1 MHMTKTTSARTQ
13 GVAITP
19 ETRAPDHISGGAL
32 ADALDVIDWSE
43 APCPGLGRAMARRDV
58 DLATALRV
66 FFRGAPERFNYLP
79 KPHVPEGYRAVARHL
94 DNICLRINSGFY
106 LPAPG
111 GRMGY
116 QDSLDR
122 WLDCQRADRQ
132 EGHRGRWV
140 LDETVLMPLFDTT
153 WYRVPYA
160 EKPEQTKQSLWRTV
174 LAPLRELRSPVFGR
188 LRK

>member
-43 APCPGLGRAMARRDV
+43 APCPGLGRVMARRDV
-58 DLATALRV
+58 DLATALCV

-79 KPHVPEGYRAVARHL
+79 KPHVPDSHRAVARHL
-94 DNICLRINSGFY
+94 DNICLRVNSGFY

-111 GRMGY
+111 ARLRCRGP
-116 QDSLDR
+116 LDR
-122 WLDCQRADRQ
+122 WLDYQRADRH
-132 EGHRGRWV
+132 EGRCGRWV
-140 LDETVLMPLFDTT
+140 LDETVLRPLFDAG
-153 WYRVPYA
+153 WYQAPPAPRPDREA
-160 EKPEQTKQSLWRTV
+160 QSLWRAL
-174 LAPLRELRSPVFGR
+174 LAPLRGLRRPRVPGR
-188 LRK
+188 L